1 MNPMQRYHDWR
12 LERRI
17 QRLADE
23 CLFANTSGQK
33 EEARRL
39 FHEMGRAIRSR
50 SPEAVIRMEER
61 KGLRFRRSLKR
72 RLMDAFLSGWAPS
85 WLVATTFRLFKL
97 RSL

>member
-1 MNPMQRYHDWR
+1 MIQRIRDWR

-17 QRLADE
+17 EQLADQ

-33 EEARRL
+33 DEARRL
-39 FHEMGRAIRSR
+39 FREMGRAIASR
-50 SPEAVIRMEER
+50 SPGAVRRMEER

-72 RLMDAFLSGWAPS
+72 RLMDAFLTGWAPS
-85 WLVATTFRLFKL
+85 WLVTTTFRLFKL